1 MYETMIAKALNIR
14 KRETVI
20 HEGWGTK
27 IVICA
32 VTVVC
37 CLKRVSRLRKQ
48 MEPSGLSELKLRVW
62 ETPAAR
68 DEEQRTRKERASYME
83 TEFQRAAGLSSGSQ
97 LSTGDHAWEE
107 PKSRGRIT
115 ERLAVTTGRGGWGR
129 KSASS
134 YSRLIHRIWGRG
146 HRTIFSARE

>member
-1 MYETMIAKALNIR
+1 
-14 KRETVI
+14 
-20 HEGWGTK
+20 
-27 IVICA
+27 
-32 VTVVC
+32 
-37 CLKRVSRLRKQ
+37 

-68 DEEQRTRKERASYME
+68 DEEQRTREERASYME

-115 ERLAVTTGRGGWGR
+115 ERLAVTTGRGGVGQE
-129 KSASS
+129 KCLFLFQTDSQDM
-134 YSRLIHRIWGRG
+134 GQ
-146 HRTIFSARE
+146 RTQDNI